1 MVFLN
6 GDFLDPADARVSA
19 FDAGLLHAVGLFETM
34 LAGVGPG
41 GAWVFG
47 LEDHLERLT
56 TSARDLGLSDSL
68 RRAGLRDAVLQT
80 VRKADLPRARV
91 RLTITGG
98 DLSLLA
104 RDNAPPHDPT
114 ILIAAQPATVYPD
127 AFFDQGVTAVIADLR
142 VNPLDPLAGH
152 KTLNYWARLRDLQT
166 AARKH
171 AGEALVFQ
179 VSNLLAGGCVSNACL
194 VKDGVLLTPIAR
206 GEEPPG
212 GIPSPVL
219 PGITRAFI
227 LDRARA
233 RGIDTRPRMLTIDD
247 ILGADELFLTNSS
260 WGVLPVVQVERRTIA
275 DGSPGELTRALR
287 QAWLD
292 AADDASL

>member
-80 VRKADLPRARV
+80 VLKADLPRARV

-152 KTLNYWARLRDLQT
+152 KTLNYWARLRDLQA

-179 VSNLLAGGCVSNACL
+179 VSNHLAGGCVSNACL

-219 PGITRAFI
+219 PGVTRAFI

-275 DGSPGELTRALR
+275 DGSPGELTRDLR